1 MLSKPIPLTHN
12 LVLIGGGHSHAI
24 LLKRWGM
31 NPIPGV
37 YLTLISDT
45 SHTPYSGMLPGH
57 VAGFYTFEET
67 HIDLRRLAR
76 FSQAQFY
83 LDQAIGLNLDNN
95 QVICA
100 NHPPISFDYLSIDI
114 GSTPNNN
121 NITGASQ
128 YSIPAKPVP
137 QFLAAW
143 NQLIETVENNP
154 KNIYKIT
161 IVGGGAGGVELAL
174 NMQTHLQAIL
184 EKAQQPLSNLI
195 IHIFHQGQTLLTGH
209 NSWVSGRLEHIL
221 SSRGIN
227 IHLNTKVSKLE
238 KISENNYQV
247 FCESG
252 LNVTCDII
260 FWVTQASSPKWI
272 KESGIKTDEKGF
284 MLVNDYL
291 QSVSHSHIFAA
302 GDIATMEHYIRPK
315 AGVFA
320 VRQGKPLFENLQRII
335 LGESLKAYHPQ
346 KYYLSLIGTGN
357 KKAIASWGAFG
368 LESSCLWHWKD
379 YIDRKF
385 MNQFKDLPVMSSE
398 LNSSQKTQLKTENK
412 QEFSAC
418 AGCASKVGSQ
428 ILERTLNRLNF
439 IQNPEIVIGLKS
451 PDDGAVIKLNSE
463 KLLVQ
468 TIDLFPSL
476 VSDPFIFGQITANHC
491 LSDLW
496 AMGATAHSVLA
507 VVTLPYGDDKI
518 VEEILYQLLQGCLK
532 VINNAQVS
540 LIGGHTLQ
548 GPELGFGLSCNGLVS
563 PENLLRKSGM
573 KSGDLLILT
582 KAIGTGTLFAAEMIY
597 QAKGSWID
605 KAIESMLISN
615 QKASEILLEFGATAC
630 TDITGFGLLGHLSEM
645 MKASQVSVKL
655 DLEKIPILLGAIDT
669 IQQGIFSSL
678 HPQNLAAAT
687 YISNREKAI
696 KFPKYPLLFDPQ
708 TSGGLLASIPQENA
722 EKCLHK
728 LINLGY
734 NESSIIGK
742 ILDKSSEPLLTLTLR
757 EFNE

>member
-37 YLTLISDT
+37 CLTLISDT

-83 LDQAIGLNLDNN
+83 LDQAIGLNLDNK
-95 QVICA
+95 QVICK

-114 GSTPNNN
+114 GSTPNTNT
-121 NITGASQ
+121 IPGASQ
-128 YSIPAKPVP
+128 YSISAKPVP

-143 NQLIETVENNP
+143 NQLIETVENNS

-209 NSWVSGRLEHIL
+209 NSWVSSKLEHIL
-221 SSRGIN
+221 STRGIN

-238 KISENNYQV
+238 KISENSYQV

-252 LNVTCDII
+252 LNVSCDIV
-260 FWVTQASSPKWI
+260 FWVTQASAPEWI
-272 KESGIKTDEKGF
+272 KASGLTTNKKGF
-284 MLVNDYL
+284 ILVNNYL
-291 QSVSHSHIFAA
+291 QSVCHSHIFAA
-302 GDIATMEHYIRPK
+302 GDIATIEHYMRPK

-335 LGESLKAYHPQ
+335 LGKSLKAYYPQ
-346 KYYLSLIGTGN
+346 NYYLSLIGTGN
-357 KKAIASWGAFG
+357 KKAIASWGYLG
-368 LESSCLWHWKD
+368 LEAAFLWKWKD

-385 MNQFKDLPVMSSE
+385 MNQFKNLPVMSSG
-398 LNSSQKTQLKTENK
+398 LNSSQKIQLNGKNNQDFLPCT
-412 QEFSAC
+412 
-418 AGCASKVGSQ
+418 GCASKVGSQ

-439 IQNPEIVIGLKS
+439 IENPEVIIGLKF

-468 TIDLFPSL
+468 TIDFFPNL

-496 AMGATAHSVLA
+496 AMGATTHSVLA
-507 VVTLPYGDDKI
+507 LVTLPYGDDKI

-532 VINNAQVS
+532 VLNNDQVS

-548 GPELGFGLSCNGLVS
+548 GSDLGFGLSCNGFIS

-573 KSGDLLILT
+573 KPGDLLILT
-582 KAIGTGTLFAAEMIY
+582 KAIGTGTLFAADMVY
-597 QAKGSWID
+597 KAKGNWID
-605 KAIESMLISN
+605 NAIESMLISN

-630 TDITGFGLLGHLSEM
+630 TDITGFGLLGHLLEM

-655 DLEKIPILLGAIDT
+655 DLDNIPVLLGSIDT
-669 IQQGIFSSL
+669 VKQGIFSSL
-678 HPQNLAAAT
+678 HSQNLAVAT
-687 YISNREKAI
+687 YISNRQKVLNL
-696 KFPKYPLLFDPQ
+696 PKYSLLFDPQ
-708 TSGGLLASIPQENA
+708 TSGGLLAAIPQKNA
-722 EKCLHK
+722 EKCLRK
-728 LINLGY
+728 LIDLGY
-734 NESSIIGK
+734 NQSSIMGEVLEKNYEIK
-742 ILDKSSEPLLTLTLR
+742 VIVK
-757 EFNE
+757 